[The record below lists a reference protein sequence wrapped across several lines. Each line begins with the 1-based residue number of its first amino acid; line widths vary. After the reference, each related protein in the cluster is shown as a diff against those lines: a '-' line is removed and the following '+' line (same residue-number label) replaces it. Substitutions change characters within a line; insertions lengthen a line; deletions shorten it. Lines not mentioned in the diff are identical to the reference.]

1 MPSIQSADDAQKEE
15 KWGHHSKWPSFTCN
29 LGIIEDFA
37 QKEFKK
43 KSILKSAEHLLI
55 KAEILAL

>member
-37 QKEFKK
+37 QKEF
-43 KSILKSAEHLLI
+43 
-55 KAEILAL
+55 